1 MKTLKKIRISIFI
14 SAFIALSG
22 FSQSFDS
29 IKNQKIEF
37 NSDFNELS
45 DYQTIFKNIQSF
57 SEKGLDSL
65 DIKII
70 LSGPILGT
78 FLVEMTSEEKNTYD
92 NLYKRYMEFK
102 STPNYTKIRKIY
114 EITTQIENRLANIR
128 NWEEDKLLLIELGAP
143 AEELESIKLALEKNT
158 DTLKTY
164 KTFFTEYQASKEK
177 ELDQNQRIDNKQTL
191 DSLLAQDLSI
201 DIDSL
206 TSLSKKVNKP
216 ILLYFTANACVNCKK
231 MEHNILSDTK
241 ILNLIIDRFIFC
253 PLYTDSRTKLPENK
267 KYKSSILKRD
277 ILTIGDKNLEY
288 QVKLF
293 NISAQPFFVILHS
306 ENNIIETTD
315 YHKSNDVHE
324 FMQFLDSIE
333 SK

>member
-1 MKTLKKIRISIFI
+1 MKILKKITISIFI
-14 SAFIALSG
+14 STFITLNG
-22 FSQSFDS
+22 FSQLFES

-45 DYQTIFKNIQSF
+45 DYETIFKNIQSF

-65 DIKII
+65 DIKI
-70 LSGPILGT
+70 LRSGPILGI
-78 FLVEMTSEEKNTYD
+78 FLVEMTSEKKNTYG

-143 AEELESIKLALEKNT
+143 AEELEAIKLALDKNT

-164 KTFFTEYQASKEK
+164 KTFLTEYQASIQEKSRKE
-177 ELDQNQRIDNKQTL
+177 QSSNKQNI
-191 DSLLAQDLSI
+191 DSLLAQDLPI

-206 TSLSKKVNKP
+206 INLSKKANKP
-216 ILLYFTANACVNCKK
+216 LLLYFTGYNCVNCKK
-231 MEHNILSDTK
+231 MEHNILSDSK
-241 ILNLIIDRFIFC
+241 ILNLIVDRYIFY
-253 PLYTDSRTKLPENK
+253 PLYVDSRKKLPENK
-267 KYKSSILKRD
+267 CYTSNILKRH
-277 ILTIGDKNLEY
+277 ITTVGDKNAEY
-288 QVKLF
+288 QMKNYNV
-293 NISAQPFFVILHS
+293 SSQPFFVILNS
-306 ENNIIETTD
+306 ENVIIETTD
-315 YHKSNDVHE
+315 YQKSNDIEE
-324 FMQFLDSIE
+324 FLKFLNSIE